1 MNKHIFLYGPSGS
14 GKTTVGNILA
24 EKLAL
29 PFLDLD
35 AHIESICGESIPAI
49 MAARGREGFRDLEA
63 QALCAGLD
71 GRPQVVAL
79 GGGSLLRE
87 ENRAL
92 AEALGQVV
100 FLEASPQVLAQRLQA
115 DIHHRPLLAGD
126 LVISLDSLLR
136 ERQSHY
142 DSFPLRVSAEA
153 EPEIVAEEI
162 QRALGYYHLR
172 AMGAPYDARVCEN
185 GLDSGGGL
193 LRQCGCEGPVLLVS
207 DEQVAPLYA
216 GRVLESLRQAGYDSR
231 MRIIPAGEAYKNVE
245 TLMQLW
251 GACLET
257 GLERGSTLAAL
268 GGGVVSDLTGFAA
281 AAYMRGCNW
290 AAFPTT
296 LLSMVDASL
305 GGKTGFDLP
314 QGKNLVGAFYPPRLV
329 LSDPQALSTLPQ
341 RELRAGLAEVL
352 KHGVIADPDLFA
364 ICAHGWE
371 AVAADLPQIV
381 RRAMSVKVKLIEAD
395 PYEKGPRA
403 ALNFGHTIGH
413 AVELVSGYRLHHG
426 EAVAI
431 GMVIETRLAEK
442 LGVAG
447 SGLADQI
454 RTALAGLG
462 LPLEIPAGLP
472 RADILRA
479 VQADKKK
486 SKGTVKFALPEK
498 VGLVRT
504 GIEIADLEQ
513 MLQILEE

>member
-1 MNKHIFLYGPSGS
+1 MNRHIFLYGPSGS
-14 GKTTVGNILA
+14 GKTTVGSILA

-35 AHIESICGESIPAI
+35 AHIETICGESIPAV
-49 MAARGREGFRDLEA
+49 MAARGREGFRELEA
-63 QALCAGLD
+63 QALYACLD
-71 GRPQVVAL
+71 GNPQVVAL
-79 GGGSLLRE
+79 GGGSLLHE

-92 AEALGQVV
+92 AEAFGQVV
-100 FLEASPQVLAQRLQA
+100 FLEASPRVLMQRLQA
-115 DIHHRPLLAGD
+115 DIHYRPLLAGD
-126 LVISLDSLLR
+126 LATSLKALLR

-142 DSFPLRVSAEA
+142 DTFNLRVNAEA
-153 EPEIVAEEI
+153 EPEAVAEEI
-162 QRALGYYHLR
+162 QRCLGCYHLR
-172 AMGAPYDARVCEN
+172 AMGVPYDARVREN
-185 GLDSGGGL
+185 GLESSGDL
-193 LRQCGCEGPVLLVS
+193 LRRCGCEGPLLLVS

-216 GRVLESLRQAGYDSR
+216 ERVMESFRQAGYDSR
-231 MRIIPAGEAYKNVE
+231 MRIIPAGEAHKNVE

-251 GACLET
+251 QACLEA

-268 GGGVVSDLTGFAA
+268 GGGVVGDLTGFAA
-281 AAYMRGCNW
+281 ATYMRGCNW
-290 AAFPTT
+290 VAFPTT

-329 LSDPQALSTLPQ
+329 LSDPQVLSTLPQ

-352 KHGVIADPDLFA
+352 KHGVIADPGLFA
-364 ICAHGWE
+364 LCARGWE
-371 AVAADLPQIV
+371 ACAADLPQIV
-381 RRAMSVKVKLIEAD
+381 RRAQAVKVKLIETD

-431 GMVIETRLAEK
+431 GMVVETRLAEK
-442 LGVAG
+442 LGIAEN
-447 SGLADQI
+447 GLTEEI

-462 LPLEIPAGLP
+462 LPVEIPAGLP
-472 RADILRA
+472 RTDILRA

-486 SKGTVKFALPEK
+486 SKGAVKFALPEK

-513 MLQILEE
+513 LLEE

>member
-1 MNKHIFLYGPSGS
+1 MRGHIFLYGPSGS
-14 GKTTVGNILA
+14 GKTTVGSILA

-35 AHIESICGESIPAI
+35 AHIETICGESISAV
-49 MAARGREGFRDLEA
+49 MAQRGQEGFRELEA
-63 QALCAGLD
+63 RALRAALNGHA
-71 GRPQVVAL
+71 QVVAL

-92 AEALGQVV
+92 AETSGRVV
-100 FLEASPQVLAQRLQA
+100 FLEVSPRVLAQRLQT
-115 DIHHRPLLAGD
+115 DSHCRPLLAGN
-126 LVISLDSLLR
+126 LVASLDSLLK
-136 ERQSHY
+136 ERQAHY

-153 EPEIVAEEI
+153 EPQSVADEI
-162 QRALGYYHLR
+162 QRELGCYHLQ
-172 AMGAPYDARVCEN
+172 AMGAPYDALVLEN
-185 GLDSGGGL
+185 GLAGCGDL
-193 LRQCGCEGPVLLVS
+193 VRQCGCGGPVLLVS

-216 GRVLESLRQAGYDSR
+216 DRVIESFNRAGYQAQVVV
-231 MRIIPAGEAYKNVE
+231 MPAGEAHKNID
-245 TLMQLW
+245 TLMKIWQ
-251 GACLET
+251 ACLDA

-281 AAYMRGCNW
+281 ATYMRGCNW
-290 AAFPTT
+290 VAFPTT

-329 LSDPQALSTLPQ
+329 LSDPSVLASLPE

-364 ICAHGWE
+364 RCARGWE
-371 AVAADLPQIV
+371 AVAADLTQVV
-381 RRAMSVKVKLIEAD
+381 RRAQAVKVRLIEAD

-413 AVELVSGYRLHHG
+413 AVELVSEYRLRHG

-431 GMVIETRLAEK
+431 GMVAETRLAEK
-442 LGVAG
+442 LGIAG
-447 SGLADQI
+447 AGLADEI
-454 RTALAGLG
+454 LTALAGLG
-462 LPLEIPAGLP
+462 LPVEIPADLT

-486 SKGTVKFALPEK
+486 SQGKVKFALPEK
-498 VGLVRT
+498 IGLVRT

-513 MLQILEE
+513 MLEE

>member
-1 MNKHIFLYGPSGS
+1 MSGHIFLYGPSGS
-14 GKTTVGNILA
+14 GKTTVGSILA

-35 AHIESICGESIPAI
+35 AYIETICGESIPAV
-49 MAARGREGFRDLEA
+49 MAGRGREGFRELEA
-63 QALCAGLD
+63 QALCACLD

-100 FLEASPQVLAQRLQA
+100 FLEASPRVLAQRLQA
-115 DIHHRPLLAGD
+115 DSHHRPLLAGG
-126 LVISLDSLLR
+126 LVTSLDSLLK

-142 DSFPLRVSAEA
+142 DSFQLRVNAEGN
-153 EPEIVAEEI
+153 PEAVAEEI
-162 QRALGYYHLR
+162 QRSMGYYHLR
-172 AMGAPYDARVCEN
+172 AMGAPYDARVCAN
-185 GLDSGGGL
+185 GLESCGDL

-207 DEQVAPLYA
+207 DKQVAPLYA
-216 GRVLESLRQAGYDSR
+216 DRVIESFNRAGYQAHLVV
-231 MRIIPAGEAYKNVE
+231 IPAGEEHKSVE
-245 TLMQLW
+245 TLMRLW
-251 GACLET
+251 QACLEA
-257 GLERGSTLAAL
+257 GLERGSPLAAL
-268 GGGVVSDLTGFAA
+268 GGGGVSVLTGCAA
-281 AAYMRGCNW
+281 ATYMRGCNW
-290 AAFPTT
+290 VAFPTT

-329 LSDPQALSTLPQ
+329 LSDPQTLSTLPQ

-352 KHGVIADPDLFA
+352 KHGVIADPDLFV

-371 AVAADLPQIV
+371 AVAANLPHIV
-381 RRAMSVKVKLIEAD
+381 RRAQAVKVSLIEAD

-413 AVELVSGYRLHHG
+413 AVELVSGYRLRHG

-431 GMVIETRLAEK
+431 GMLVETRLAEK
-442 LGVAG
+442 LGIAE
-447 SGLADQI
+447 SGLAEEI
-454 RTALAGLG
+454 RAALAGLG
-462 LPLEIPAGLP
+462 RPVEIPAGLP

-498 VGLVRT
+498 LGLVRT
-504 GIEIADLEQ
+504 SIEIADLQQ